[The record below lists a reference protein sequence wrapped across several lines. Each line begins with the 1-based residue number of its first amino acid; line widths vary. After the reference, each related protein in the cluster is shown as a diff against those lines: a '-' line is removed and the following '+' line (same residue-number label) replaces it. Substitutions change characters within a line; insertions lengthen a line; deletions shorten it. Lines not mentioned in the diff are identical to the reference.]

1 MKKAIKPLVKA
12 GRGRPRKHF
21 YSTESAESGKALRL
35 LKRVMKRVADCDATC
50 QLLQDVVQSI
60 KKEQGRPYRIVNTN
74 AKRKI
79 KRGGRVVTETVPVAV
94 EGWNGLNNEG
104 FDTEEQA
111 KASYRDLKVLV
122 VKLLQK
128 ASENPTDSTAIA
140 LLRDLTH
147 HTPRYEIVG
156 PPGQQRTKK
165 HRDAK
170 KAREE
175 EEARNAQE
183 YATRQFEDSDRQVLK
198 ARLAADGVGNR
209 SRMSPQLTM
218 LLPVV
223 VERPSRQRV
232 GLVVT
237 ASVVS

>member
-1 MKKAIKPLVKA
+1 MTSSIISVHKLPLENPKSVRAAHAILGSKPGASIRSIYRRYRRLQAKCHPDVGGDRSRFEANKAAYDLLKKAIKPLVKA

-35 LKRVMKRVADCDATC
+35 LKRVMKRVADCDATR

-128 ASENPTDSTAIA
+128 AS
-140 LLRDLTH
+140 
-147 HTPRYEIVG
+147 
-156 PPGQQRTKK
+156 
-165 HRDAK
+165 
-170 KAREE
+170 
-175 EEARNAQE
+175 
-183 YATRQFEDSDRQVLK
+183 
-198 ARLAADGVGNR
+198 
-209 SRMSPQLTM
+209 
-218 LLPVV
+218 
-223 VERPSRQRV
+223 
-232 GLVVT
+232 
-237 ASVVS
+237 